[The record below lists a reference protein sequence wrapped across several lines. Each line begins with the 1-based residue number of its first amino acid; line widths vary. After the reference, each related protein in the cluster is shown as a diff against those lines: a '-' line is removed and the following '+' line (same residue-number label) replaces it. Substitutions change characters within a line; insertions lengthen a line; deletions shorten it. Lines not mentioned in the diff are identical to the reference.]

1 VNAGPAAANAEGSFK
16 THAAYMAAL
25 ASAADRDAALAPTAG
40 LQGLTARAKQTLVPG
55 LDHPQRGGADV
66 AQVRR
71 SLTNAWGTELLVEQ
85 ALMLFEDDETIRVAN
100 HWAVVMAY
108 YVVYHLSQA
117 FAVALGGSRP
127 RSHPATLKAYAA
139 SWLDRTLNLHPWS
152 LGLGPKGWRNEAPSG
167 PPDDRVHPWA
177 VASPYDHVG
186 LLIRTTREHDLNEK
200 QKKARASKRD
210 EDRTSWRREEAR
222 RQEAGKKPRHR
233 PRFPLPL
240 LSAADKATV
249 DRDLGSY
256 GIMHYLCRL
265 RVKSNYLDPDTFI
278 EGPPDSSSSGRYL
291 ADLRYFLAATSLVY
305 ELRVGHLITK
315 QLKTWATDWGNE
327 HSPARSRWALG
338 PADRARLIY

>member
-117 FAVALGGSRP
+117 FAVVCRQLA
-127 RSHPATLKAYAA
+127 
-139 SWLDRTLNLHPWS
+139 
-152 LGLGPKGWRNEAPSG
+152 GPHAQPPSVEPG
-167 PPDDRVHPWA
+167 PGPQGV
-177 VASPYDHVG
+177 
-186 LLIRTTREHDLNEK
+186 EK
-200 QKKARASKRD
+200 RGPERASR
-210 EDRTSWRREEAR
+210 
-222 RQEAGKKPRHR
+222 
-233 PRFPLPL
+233 
-240 LSAADKATV
+240 
-249 DRDLGSY
+249 
-256 GIMHYLCRL
+256 
-265 RVKSNYLDPDTFI
+265 
-278 EGPPDSSSSGRYL
+278 
-291 ADLRYFLAATSLVY
+291 
-305 ELRVGHLITK
+305 
-315 QLKTWATDWGNE
+315 
-327 HSPARSRWALG
+327 
-338 PADRARLIY
+338 